1 MNDKMKLKQFFPM
14 LAFASLALAG
24 CGGSVSKTGIE
35 LSNLDQ
41 KAKPGDNFYQYACG
55 GWIKAHPLTGEY
67 STYGNFEVL
76 IENNNKQLRDL
87 IEAMAKGQHEVGTLE
102 QKIGDLYNIA
112 MDSVKQNK
120 EGYAPIQA
128 DLEAIAAIQDR
139 KEIIAQMAKLGSK
152 GLPGYFGFYID
163 ADIKNSSMNLLQI
176 GQGGLSLGEKEYY
189 LDNDSA
195 TVHVRESF
203 KAYMEK
209 MFTLCGST
217 PEEAKRK
224 MEAVMGIETRIAVPS
239 YSAVQQRDPEANYH
253 KMTYEEL
260 KKDYS
265 GIDWDVFFSTMGI
278 QGLKEVSVGQ
288 PEPIHEVEKILAETP
303 VEDQKAFMEWKL
315 INSSAPYL
323 SDELRACSFDFYGRV
338 MSGKQ
343 QDRPRW
349 KKAVATVEGVLG
361 EGLGE
366 KYVEKYFPAAA
377 KERMVKLVKNLQDAL
392 AERIKVQ
399 DWMSDETKKV
409 ALDKLASFYVK
420 VGYPDKWRDYSGLE
434 IKDDSYWANIVRSNE
449 FDLAYVIDK
458 KLNKPVDRDE
468 WYMTPQTVNAY
479 YNPTTN
485 EICFPAGILQPPFF
499 DMEADDAYNY
509 GAIGVV
515 IGHEMTHGFDD
526 QGRQFDKN
534 GNLTDWW
541 APGRC
546 GTLRS
551 PRQSDGGFLQQYRGI
566 TRFERE
572 RCFDFGREPG
582 RSRWFDGFIYG
593 FPKCNERET
602 FADGRR
608 LYARTA
614 LLPGLCKSVGR
625 KYP

>member
-1 MNDKMKLKQFFPM
+1 MKLKQFFPM

-278 QGLKEVSVGQ
+278 LGLKEFSVGQ

-343 QDRPRW
+343 PR
-349 KKAVATVEGVLG
+349 
-361 EGLGE
+361 GL
-366 KYVEKYFPAAA
+366 K
-377 KERMVKLVKNLQDAL
+377 
-392 AERIKVQ
+392 
-399 DWMSDETKKV
+399 
-409 ALDKLASFYVK
+409 
-420 VGYPDKWRDYSGLE
+420 
-434 IKDDSYWANIVRSNE
+434 
-449 FDLAYVIDK
+449 
-458 KLNKPVDRDE
+458 
-468 WYMTPQTVNAY
+468 
-479 YNPTTN
+479 
-485 EICFPAGILQPPFF
+485 
-499 DMEADDAYNY
+499 
-509 GAIGVV
+509 
-515 IGHEMTHGFDD
+515 
-526 QGRQFDKN
+526 
-534 GNLTDWW
+534 
-541 APGRC
+541 
-546 GTLRS
+546 
-551 PRQSDGGFLQQYRGI
+551 
-566 TRFERE
+566 
-572 RCFDFGREPG
+572 
-582 RSRWFDGFIYG
+582 
-593 FPKCNERET
+593 
-602 FADGRR
+602 
-608 LYARTA
+608 
-614 LLPGLCKSVGR
+614 
-625 KYP
+625 